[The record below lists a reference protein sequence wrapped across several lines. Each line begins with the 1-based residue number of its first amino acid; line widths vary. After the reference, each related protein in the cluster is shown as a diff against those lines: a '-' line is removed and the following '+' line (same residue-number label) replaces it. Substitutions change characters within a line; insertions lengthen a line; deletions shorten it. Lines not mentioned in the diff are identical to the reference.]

1 MSYEFIRPLEV
12 ADREKVA
19 RMVAAAWGAEVVV
32 VHGVVYRPE
41 TLPGFVA
48 VDERGEWLGLLTYQL
63 AGGDCEIVTLE
74 SLAPGRGIGTQL
86 IEAVKGVAVAAG
98 CYRLW
103 LITTNDNLNALAFY
117 QKRGF
122 RLCALYPGAV
132 DRSRQ
137 IKPQISLLGNDNIP
151 IHDEIE
157 LELILTPAKE
167 ANANEIYS

>member
-12 ADREKVA
+12 SDREKVA
-19 RMVAAAWGAEVVV
+19 RMVAEAWGAAIVV
-32 VHGVVYRPE
+32 VHGVVFRPE

-48 VDERGEWLGLLTYQL
+48 VDEQGEWLGLLTYQL
-63 AGGDCEIVTLE
+63 AEGDCEIVTLE
-74 SLAPGRGIGTQL
+74 SLVPGRGIGTQL
-86 IEAVKGVAVAAG
+86 IEAVKGVAAG

-122 RLCALYPGAV
+122 HLCALYPGAV

-137 IKPQISLLGNDNIP
+137 LKPQISSLGNNNIP